1 MQNDS
6 QHNQLSQY
14 NQIIELFLQ
23 GNTVVL
29 FTTNHKTCICK
40 NKYTTLDDFKALLY
54 DANKARVI

>member
-6 QHNQLSQY
+6 QLNQPSQY

-23 GNTVVL
+23 GYTVIL

-40 NKYTTLDDFKALLY
+40 NKYTTIDDFKKLLY
-54 DANKARVI
+54 DAHKARVI